1 MNAHLQNHSNIDK
14 QTSVINI
21 LLADDHPLVQDGLR
35 TRFDEIEDINVI
47 GVASDGEE
55 LLEKVKLLKPD
66 LVITDISMPKINGLK
81 ATHLLSNEHPD
92 IKVLILTMHDNKEYI
107 QNAIDSGAK
116 GYILKDK
123 PAAEMIEAVR
133 AIYNGETH
141 FCSTSEK
148 ALKTSKECIS
158 SDKDKLTAREQA
170 IFMELLN
177 GLKNKH
183 ISEKLNISVRT
194 VECHRGNIYRKLD
207 THSMTGLI
215 RYAKKVGYI

>member
-1 MNAHLQNHSNIDK
+1 MNENLQNPIVENSP
-14 QTSVINI
+14 INI

-35 TRFDEIEDINVI
+35 TLFNEIEDINVI

-81 ATHLLSNEHPD
+81 ATHLLSEKYPE
-92 IKVLILTMHDNKEYI
+92 IKVLILSMHDNKEYI

-123 PAAEMIEAVR
+123 PAVEMIEAVR
-133 AIYNGETH
+133 TVYNGKTH
-141 FCSTSEK
+141 FCSTSVK
-148 ALKTSKECIS
+148 ALKPSIETKA
-158 SDKDKLTAREQA
+158 SDNLTTREQA
-170 IFMELLN
+170 ILMELLN

>member
-1 MNAHLQNHSNIDK
+1 MNATLDK
-14 QTSVINI
+14 QTIETATINI

-35 TRFDEIEDINVI
+35 TRFNEVEGIHVI

-55 LLEKVKLLKPD
+55 LLEKARLLKPD

-81 ATHLLSNEHPD
+81 ATHLLSQEHPE
-92 IKVLILTMHDNKEYI
+92 IKVLVLTMHDNKEYI

-123 PAAEMIEAVR
+123 PAAEMIAAVR
-133 AIYNGETH
+133 AIHQGETH
-141 FCSTSEK
+141 FCSTSVK
-148 ALKTSKECIS
+148 ALDTSKEKK
-158 SDKDKLTAREQA
+158 DPDKLTAREQA
-170 IFMELLN
+170 ILMELLN

-215 RYAKKVGYI
+215 RYAKKVGFI

>member
-1 MNAHLQNHSNIDK
+1 MNTSTLNNPPDK
-14 QTSVINI
+14 TSTINI

-35 TRFDEIEDINVI
+35 TRFNDIEDINVI

-55 LLEKVKLLKPD
+55 LLEKARNLKPD

-81 ATHLLSNEHPD
+81 ATHLLSQELPE
-92 IKVLILTMHDNKEYI
+92 IKVVVLTMHDNKEYI
-107 QNAIDSGAK
+107 QNAINSGAK

-123 PAAEMIEAVR
+123 PAAEMIAAVR
-133 AIYNGETH
+133 AIYNGDTH
-141 FCSTSEK
+141 FCSTSVK
-148 ALKTSKECIS
+148 ALDKTKSNK
-158 SDKDKLTAREQA
+158 DPDKLTAREQA

-183 ISEKLNISVRT
+183 ISDKLNISVRT

>member
-1 MNAHLQNHSNIDK
+1 M
-14 QTSVINI
+14 QTTTQDISTINI

-35 TRFDEIEDINVI
+35 TRFNEIEDIHVI
-47 GVASDGEE
+47 GTANDGEE
-55 LLEKVKLLKPD
+55 LLAKAQSLKPD
-66 LVITDISMPKINGLK
+66 VVITDISMPKINGLK
-81 ATHLLSNEHPD
+81 ATHLLSQRLPEIN
-92 IKVLILTMHDNKEYI
+92 VLVLTMHDNKEYI

-123 PAAEMIEAVR
+123 PAAEMIAAVR
-133 AIYNGETH
+133 AIHRGETH
-141 FCSTSEK
+141 FCSTSFKTLDPANKKK
-148 ALKTSKECIS
+148 AP
-158 SDKDKLTAREQA
+158 DKLTSREQA
-170 IFMELLN
+170 ILMELLN

>member
-1 MNAHLQNHSNIDK
+1 MNTEIAPHLQDQSS
-14 QTSVINI
+14 TINI

-35 TRFDEIEDINVI
+35 TRFDDIEDINVI
-47 GVASDGEE
+47 GVANDGEE
-55 LLEKVKLLKPD
+55 LLDKARTLNPD

-81 ATHLLSNEHPD
+81 ATHLLSTEFPE
-92 IKVLILTMHDNKEYI
+92 IKVVVLTMHDNKEYI
-107 QNAIDSGAK
+107 QSAIDSGAK

-123 PAAEMIEAVR
+123 PADEMIAAVR
-133 AIYNGETH
+133 AIHNGDTH
-141 FCSTSEK
+141 FCSSSVK
-148 ALKTSKECIS
+148 ALDTTKNK
-158 SDKDKLTAREQA
+158 DPDKLTAREQA

-215 RYAKKVGYI
+215 RYAKKAGYI

>member
-1 MNAHLQNHSNIDK
+1 MNPAIANKSID
-14 QTSVINI
+14 QATPINI

-35 TRFDEIEDINVI
+35 TRFDDIEDINVI
-47 GVASDGEE
+47 GVANDGEE
-55 LLEKVKLLKPD
+55 LLVKARSLNPD

-81 ATHLLSNEHPD
+81 ATHLLSQELPE
-92 IKVLILTMHDNKEYI
+92 IKVVVLTMHDNKEYI
-107 QNAIDSGAK
+107 QSAIDSGAK

-123 PAAEMIEAVR
+123 PADEMIAAVR
-133 AIYNGETH
+133 AIYNGDTH
-141 FCSTSEK
+141 FCSSSVK
-148 ALKTSKECIS
+148 ALDTSK
-158 SDKDKLTAREQA
+158 DKDPDKLTAREQA

-215 RYAKKVGYI
+215 RYAKKAGYI

>member
-1 MNAHLQNHSNIDK
+1 MNSILDK
-14 QTSVINI
+14 QIAETSTINI

-35 TRFDEIEDINVI
+35 TRFNEIEDINVI

-55 LLEKVKLLKPD
+55 LLEKARLLKPH

-81 ATHLLSNEHPD
+81 ATHLLSQELPD
-92 IKVLILTMHDNKEYI
+92 IKVLVLTMHDNKEYI

-123 PAAEMIEAVR
+123 PAAEMIAAVR
-133 AIYNGETH
+133 AIHQGETH
-141 FCSTSEK
+141 YCSTSVK
-148 ALKTSKECIS
+148 ALKPKKENK
-158 SDKDKLTAREQA
+158 DPDKLTTREQA
-170 IFMELLN
+170 ILMELLN
-177 GLKNKH
+177 GLKNQH

-207 THSMTGLI
+207 THSMAGLI
-215 RYAKKVGYI
+215 RYAKRVGYI

>member
-1 MNAHLQNHSNIDK
+1 MNAHLQNPNIE
-14 QTSVINI
+14 TSVINI

-55 LLEKVKLLKPD
+55 LLEKVRLLKPD

-81 ATHLLSNEHPD
+81 ATHLLSKEYPE

-133 AIYNGETH
+133 AIYHGDTH
-141 FCSTSEK
+141 FCSTSVK
-148 ALKTSKECIS
+148 SLKTSNENLI

>member
-1 MNAHLQNHSNIDK
+1 MNENLQNPIVENSP
-14 QTSVINI
+14 INI

-35 TRFDEIEDINVI
+35 TLFNEIEDINVI

-81 ATHLLSNEHPD
+81 ATHLLSKKYPE
-92 IKVLILTMHDNKEYI
+92 IKVLILSMHDNKEYI

-123 PAAEMIEAVR
+123 PALEMIEAVR
-133 AIYNGETH
+133 TVYNGKTH
-141 FCSTSEK
+141 FCSTSVK
-148 ALKTSKECIS
+148 ALKPSIETKA
-158 SDKDKLTAREQA
+158 SDNLTTREQA
-170 IFMELLN
+170 ILMELLN

>member
-1 MNAHLQNHSNIDK
+1 MNATLQT
-14 QTSVINI
+14 QTIEALTINI

-35 TRFDEIEDINVI
+35 TRFNEVEDINVI

-55 LLEKVKLLKPD
+55 LLEKARLLKPD

-81 ATHLLSNEHPD
+81 ATHLLSQQHPE

-133 AIYNGETH
+133 TIYRGDTH
-141 FCSTSEK
+141 FCSTSVNTLEPAKEK
-148 ALKTSKECIS
+148 N
-158 SDKDKLTAREQA
+158 DPDKLTTREQA
-170 IFMELLN
+170 ILMELLN

-215 RYAKKVGYI
+215 RYAKKVGFI

>member
-1 MNAHLQNHSNIDK
+1 MNSATANTSID
-14 QTSVINI
+14 QTKHINI

-35 TRFDEIEDINVI
+35 TRFDDIEDINVI
-47 GVASDGEE
+47 GVANDGEE
-55 LLEKVKLLKPD
+55 LLEKARSLNPD

-81 ATHLLSNEHPD
+81 ATHLLSQELPH
-92 IKVLILTMHDNKEYI
+92 IKVVVLTMHDNKEYI

-123 PAAEMIEAVR
+123 PAAEMIAAVR
-133 AIYNGETH
+133 AIYNGDTH
-141 FCSTSEK
+141 FCSSSVK
-148 ALKTSKECIS
+148 ALDTSKRN
-158 SDKDKLTAREQA
+158 DPDKLTAREQA

-207 THSMTGLI
+207 THSMAGLI

>member
-1 MNAHLQNHSNIDK
+1 MNENLQNPIVENSP
-14 QTSVINI
+14 INI

-35 TRFDEIEDINVI
+35 TLFNEIEDINVI

-81 ATHLLSNEHPD
+81 ATHLLSKKYPE
-92 IKVLILTMHDNKEYI
+92 IKVLILSMHDNKEYI

-123 PAAEMIEAVR
+123 PAVEMIEAVR
-133 AIYNGETH
+133 TVYNGKTH
-141 FCSTSEK
+141 FCSTSVK
-148 ALKTSKECIS
+148 ALKPSIETKA
-158 SDKDKLTAREQA
+158 SDNLTTREQA
-170 IFMELLN
+170 ILMELLN

>member
-1 MNAHLQNHSNIDK
+1 MNTATLEKNVA
-14 QTSVINI
+14 QTSTIKI
-21 LLADDHPLVQDGLR
+21 LLADDHPLVQEGLR
-35 TRFDEIEDINVI
+35 TRFNDIEDINVI

-55 LLEKVKLLKPD
+55 LLEKARLLKPD

-81 ATHLLSNEHPD
+81 ATHLLSQELPE
-92 IKVLILTMHDNKEYI
+92 IKVVVLTMHDNKEYI

-123 PAAEMIEAVR
+123 PSAEMIAAVR
-133 AIYNGETH
+133 AIYNGDTH
-141 FCSTSEK
+141 FCSSSV
-148 ALKTSKECIS
+148 KTLDKSKTN
-158 SDKDKLTAREQA
+158 DPDKLTAREQA

-207 THSMTGLI
+207 THSMAGLI

>member
-1 MNAHLQNHSNIDK
+1 MNAITTKTKTEALVIES
-14 QTSVINI
+14 SSINI
-21 LLADDHPLVQDGLR
+21 LLADDHPLVQDGLS
-35 TRFDEIEDINVI
+35 TRFNEVEDINVI

-55 LLEKVKLLKPD
+55 LLEKVRSLKPD
-66 LVITDISMPKINGLK
+66 VVITDISMPKINGLK
-81 ATHLLSNEHPD
+81 ATHLLSQEFPE
-92 IKVLILTMHDNKEYI
+92 IKIIILTMHDNKEYI
-107 QNAIDSGAK
+107 QNAINSGAK

-123 PAAEMIEAVR
+123 PADEMIDAVR

-141 FCSTSEK
+141 FDSNSVNTLPTSN
-148 ALKTSKECIS
+148 T
-158 SDKDKLTAREQA
+158 DKLTTREKA

-215 RYAKKVGYI
+215 RYAKQVGYI

>member
-1 MNAHLQNHSNIDK
+1 MNATLEQKRTDSA
-14 QTSVINI
+14 TINI

-35 TRFDEIEDINVI
+35 TRFNEIEDINVI

-55 LLEKVKLLKPD
+55 LLEKARLLKPD

-81 ATHLLSNEHPD
+81 ATHLLSQELPE
-92 IKVLILTMHDNKEYI
+92 IKVLVLTMHDNKEYI

-133 AIYNGETH
+133 TIYRGDTH
-141 FCSTSEK
+141 FCSTSVK
-148 ALKTSKECIS
+148 TLKPTKNNN
-158 SDKDKLTAREQA
+158 DPDKLTTREQA
-170 IFMELLN
+170 ILMELLN

-215 RYAKKVGYI
+215 RYAKKIGFI

>member
-1 MNAHLQNHSNIDK
+1 MSATLEK
-14 QTSVINI
+14 QPTETKTINI

-35 TRFDEIEDINVI
+35 TRFNDIEDINVI
-47 GVASDGEE
+47 GVANDGEE
-55 LLEKVKLLKPD
+55 LLEKARLLKPD
-66 LVITDISMPKINGLK
+66 VVITDISMPKMNGLK
-81 ATHLLSNEHPD
+81 ATHLLSQELPD
-92 IKVLILTMHDNKEYI
+92 INVLILTMHDNKEYI

-123 PAAEMIEAVR
+123 PAAEMIAAVR
-133 AIYNGETH
+133 AINKGDTH
-141 FCSTSEK
+141 FCSTSVK
-148 ALKTSKECIS
+148 AINPST
-158 SDKDKLTAREQA
+158 DKKDPDKLTTREQA
-170 IFMELLN
+170 ILMELLN

>member
-1 MNAHLQNHSNIDK
+1 MNAILDK
-14 QTSVINI
+14 QQPETATINI

-35 TRFDEIEDINVI
+35 TRFNDIEDINVI

-55 LLEKVKLLKPD
+55 LLEKVKTLKPD

-81 ATHLLSNEHPD
+81 ATHLLSQEYPD
-92 IKVLILTMHDNKEYI
+92 IKVVILTMHDNKEYI

-123 PAAEMIEAVR
+123 PAAEMIAAVR
-133 AIYNGETH
+133 AIYHGGTH
-141 FCSTSEK
+141 FCSTSVEVLSTKK
-148 ALKTSKECIS
+148 ASKS
-158 SDKDKLTAREQA
+158 PDALTTREQA
-170 IFMELLN
+170 ILMELLN

-183 ISEKLNISVRT
+183 ISEKLNISIRT

>member
-1 MNAHLQNHSNIDK
+1 MNAHV
-14 QTSVINI
+14 QTTSTDTVIINI

-35 TRFDEIEDINVI
+35 IRFDEIEDINVI

-66 LVITDISMPKINGLK
+66 VVITDISMPKINGLK
-81 ATHLLSNEHPD
+81 ATHLLSKEYPE

-133 AIYNGETH
+133 TIFNGETH
-141 FCSTSEK
+141 YCSSSV
-148 ALKTSKECIS
+148 KTL
-158 SDKDKLTAREQA
+158 DKTAHQQDPDKLTSREQA

-194 VECHRGNIYRKLD
+194 VECHRSNIYRKLD
-207 THSMTGLI
+207 THSLTGLI

>member
-1 MNAHLQNHSNIDK
+1 MNATLEQKITDSA
-14 QTSVINI
+14 TINI

-35 TRFDEIEDINVI
+35 TRFNEIEDINVI

-55 LLEKVKLLKPD
+55 LLEKARLLKPD

-81 ATHLLSNEHPD
+81 ATHLLSQELPE
-92 IKVLILTMHDNKEYI
+92 IKVLVLTMHDNKEYI

-133 AIYNGETH
+133 IIYRGDTH
-141 FCSTSEK
+141 FCSTSVK
-148 ALKTSKECIS
+148 TLKPTKNN
-158 SDKDKLTAREQA
+158 SDPDKLTTREQA
-170 IFMELLN
+170 ILMELLN

-215 RYAKKVGYI
+215 RYAKKIGFI